1 MVSSNTLPEL
11 PDGQVIKDF
20 AEFSGLEID
29 RIVKNIQSHKMIN
42 TQDFAE
48 KLTKEE
54 FYENSKTYIFDLLN
68 VNWSLEVPPYKVNR
82 FLPNCLE
89 NIKSH
94 PGKRFLEFGGGL
106 GVFAEFVKRYTSK
119 DVTYLDVEGYVSE
132 FAQWRFRKYG
142 IDIHFLLTP
151 QDDFQLPHEY
161 DIIFTDAV
169 FEHLDPQQQLRYAK
183 KLAAYLADGGMLVFL
198 VDLSGHEEDMPMHYD
213 VDIKSLH
220 KVLEDIGLKNLVGLN
235 SFASVW
241 GKNCNQEMNWSD
253 FQS

>member
-1 MVSSNTLPEL
+1 MDFSMTLPKL
-11 PDGQVIKDF
+11 SDGQIVKDF
-20 AEFSGLEID
+20 AEFSGLGID
-29 RIVKNIQSHKMIN
+29 KIVKNIQSYKKIN
-42 TQDFAE
+42 MQDFTE
-48 KLTKEE
+48 KATKEE
-54 FYENSKTYIFDLLN
+54 FYENSKTYAFDLLS

-106 GVFAEFVKRYTSK
+106 GVFSEFVKRYTSK
-119 DVTYLDVEGYVSE
+119 NVTYLDVNGYVSE
-132 FAQWRFRKYG
+132 FAQWRFKKYG
-142 IDIHFLLTP
+142 IDINLLLTS
-151 QDDFQLPHEY
+151 QDDFKLPHEY

-183 KLAAYLADGGMLVFL
+183 KLTSYLADGGMIVFL
-198 VDLSGHEEDMPMHYD
+198 VDLGGHEENMPMHYD

-220 KVLEDIGLKNLVGLN
+220 NVFEESGLKNLVGVN

-241 GKNCNQEMNWSD
+241 GKNCDQKMNWSNH
-253 FQS
+253 QS